1 MTYDIT
7 INKMQQFCYLHKNN
21 HLNLLTYFACSSCI
35 LKLFTKQWLFDEK
48 DNHKSSI
55 FFKYSKHNQ
64 FLPDVK
70 PFTLNSASK
79 SLLICFFFQKRVPV
93 FYLKIGF
100 PLRTRDSY
108 FTILVVVFMNHILA
122 EKSYFRNH
130 TERELD
136 TRLWCHNLQ
145 ISTKLFGN
153 VILLKILL
161 SI

>member
-1 MTYDIT
+1 M
-7 INKMQQFCYLHKNN
+7 
-21 HLNLLTYFACSSCI
+21 TYFACSSWI

-55 FFKYSKHNQ
+55 FLNTVTITSF
-64 FLPDVK
+64 FLMSNRSLS
-70 PFTLNSASK
+70 TLLQNHC
-79 SLLICFFFQKRVPV
+79 LCFFFQKRVPV

-100 PLRTRDSY
+100 LFRTRDSY

-130 TERELD
+130 TEHELD

-145 ISTKLFGN
+145 ISTKLFSS

-161 SI
+161 STISSIIHLFIEQ